1 MWIYLI
7 PLCIFSSISFNIKS
21 IVIHAETDKIL
32 YKSTLPS
39 KKKTD
44 PVRII
49 MMYAQFNRSLLDEK
63 IK

>member
-1 MWIYLI
+1 MQKLTRFYINLRY
-7 PLCIFSSISFNIKS
+7 P
-21 IVIHAETDKIL
+21 V
-32 YKSTLPS
+32 
-39 KKKTD
+39 KKKPD